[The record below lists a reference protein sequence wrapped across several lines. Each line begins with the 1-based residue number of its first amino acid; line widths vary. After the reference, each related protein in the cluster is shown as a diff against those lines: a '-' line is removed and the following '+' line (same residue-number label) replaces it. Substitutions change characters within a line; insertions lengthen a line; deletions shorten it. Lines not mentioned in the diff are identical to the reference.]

1 MTPALAAAE
10 RSISIAAENNMEIIK
25 YYGSDTEKHEFVNHD
40 GEPLMAVIAHDGSHA
55 VVSLL
60 DEGCEHHILL
70 AKSID
75 RYNIDGYFRIIFDND
90 GADWT
95 FVCPPEYKAITN
107 KEKRIEQFFKDG
119 VDAITEFLKDI
130 GYGDVE
136 INIPKRY
143 RRHMDY
149 MTNRDF

>member
-1 MTPALAAAE
+1 
-10 RSISIAAENNMEIIK
+10 MEIIK
-25 YYGSDTEKHEFVNHD
+25 YYGSDTEKKEFINHD
-40 GEPLMAVIAHDGSHA
+40 DEPLMAVISHDASLA

-70 AKSID
+70 SKALDKHDID
-75 RYNIDGYFRIIFDND
+75 KYYRIIFDID

-95 FVCPPEYKAITN
+95 FVCPPDYKNITN
-107 KEKRIEQFFKDG
+107 KEKRITQFFNDG
-119 VDAITEFLKDI
+119 VDVITAFLKEI
-130 GYGDVE
+130 GYNDAQ

-149 MTNRDF
+149 LNNSDY

>member
-1 MTPALAAAE
+1 MD
-10 RSISIAAENNMEIIK
+10 IIK
-25 YYGSDTEKHEFVNHD
+25 FYGSDTEKREFINHD
-40 GEPLMAVIAHDGSHA
+40 GEPLMAVIAHDGSTA

-70 AKSID
+70 AKALD
-75 RYNIDGYFRIIFDND
+75 KYNIDEYFRIIFDNA

-95 FVCPPEYKAITN
+95 FVCPPDYKKIAN

-119 VDAITEFLKDI
+119 VDVITEFLKSV
-130 GYGDVE
+130 GYGDIE

-149 MTNRDF
+149 LGNSEF